1 MKIALTNDHAASDM
15 HERLAAHIREA
26 GHEVLDLGTSA
37 PDRVDYPLQAEKAVQ
52 AVLDGQADRAVLVC
66 GTGIGMSIAANK
78 FPGIRCALCT
88 DLFAAELCRLHNN
101 ANVLALRGRNMDVQL
116 NCRIIDAF
124 LETQFEG
131 DRHQRRLDQITDI
144 EQKTKE
150 M

>member
-1 MKIALTNDHAASDM
+1 MKIALTNDHAASEM
-15 HERLAAHIREA
+15 HERLVEHIREK

-37 PDRVDYPLQAEKAVQ
+37 PDRVDYPLQAERAAR
-52 AVLDGQADRAVLVC
+52 AVLDGRADRAVLVC

-124 LETQFEG
+124 LETEFEG
-131 DRHQRRLDQITDI
+131 DRHQRRLDLITEI
-144 EQKTKE
+144 EHKTKE

>member
-1 MKIALTNDHAASDM
+1 MKIALTNDHAASEM
-15 HERLAAHIREA
+15 HERLAEHIREK

-52 AVLDGQADRAVLVC
+52 AVLEGRADRAVLVC

-124 LETQFEG
+124 LETGFEG
-131 DRHQRRLDQITDI
+131 DRHQRRLDLITEI

>member
-1 MKIALTNDHAASDM
+1 MKIALTNDHAASEM
-15 HERLAAHIREA
+15 HDALVAHIREK
-26 GHEVLDLGTSA
+26 GHEVLDLGTNA
-37 PDRVDYPLQAEKAVQ
+37 PDRVDYPHQAEKAVR

-88 DLFAAELCRLHNN
+88 DLYAAELCRLHNN
-101 ANVLALRGRNMDVQL
+101 ANVLALRGRNMEAQL
-116 NCRIIDAF
+116 NCRIVDAF
-124 LETQFEG
+124 IETPFEG

-144 EQKTKE
+144 ENKTKE